1 MNHAAMQDSRAVPK
15 PPEKQSQGGGRGYS
29 LVIAVLLLSS
39 LCLNYID
46 RQSLSVLVRFLPTDM
61 KMNNIVYA
69 QVTSAFLLA
78 AALAVFPAGWFI
90 DRVGTRVGLAIAVAV
105 WSMIEIL
112 CGAARSVL
120 QMGSYR
126 FLLGIP
132 EAAGIPAVTKAAA
145 EHASPHARAALI
157 GIAMFGIGMGTTF
170 APPIVAFLTLRSNWR
185 WAFFGTGLM
194 GFAWVLFWLLFYGNR
209 SLPEA
214 VPREQRQQDREPWG
228 QLFSDRRVIGL
239 TLSHVFSASIWWFYL
254 YWIPSFLNQER
265 HLDIHDI
272 GIYGWI
278 PYFFASIGSVWGG
291 YASGRL
297 VRKGYSPLDARR
309 RIMWICA
316 AIVPFTSF
324 VVRAHSLPAVL
335 AILGIA
341 TFFIQGFFANLFALP
356 TDLFPSRKVAR
367 VVGINVAF
375 NYLMAILVTQFT
387 GYVVE
392 KISYTPAF
400 ALVAFFL
407 PLGAIFAQWI
417 IRPEPATAS

>member
-1 MNHAAMQDSRAVPK
+1 MNHTATQDYQAGQGSR
-15 PPEKQSQGGGRGYS
+15 EKGPQIGGRGYS
-29 LVIAVLLLSS
+29 LMVALLLLTS

-46 RQSLSVLVRFLPTDM
+46 RQSLSVLVRFLPSDM
-61 KMNNIVYA
+61 KMSNIVYA
-69 QVTSAFLLA
+69 HVTSAFLLA

-90 DRVGTRVGLAIAVAV
+90 DKMGTRVGLAIAVTI
-105 WSMIEIL
+105 WSMVEIL
-112 CGAARSVL
+112 CGAARSVS
-120 QMGSYR
+120 QMGAYR
-126 FLLGIP
+126 FFLGIP

-170 APPIVAFLTLRSNWR
+170 APPIVAFLTLQSNWR
-185 WAFFGTGLM
+185 WAFIGTGLM
-194 GFAWVLFWLLFYGNR
+194 GFVWVLFWLLFYGNR
-209 SLPEA
+209 NLPETRA
-214 VPREQRQQDREPWG
+214 AEPKTQEPWTK
-228 QLFSDRRVIGL
+228 LFGDRNVIGL

-316 AIVPFTSF
+316 AIVPFTSL
-324 VVRAHSLPAVL
+324 VVRAYSLPVVL
-335 AILGIA
+335 AILGTA

-356 TDLFPSRKVAR
+356 TDLFPSSKVAR
-367 VVGINVAF
+367 VVGINVTF
-375 NYLMAILVTQFT
+375 NYLMAIVVTQFT

-392 KISYTPAF
+392 RISYTPAF

-417 IRPEPATAS
+417 IRSEPAAA